1 MENLFMRPLDNYIQ
15 ISVTGYEKADWS
27 VINPLWQRQWEE
39 KEGGK
44 KKKTWGACIS
54 WDKYH

>member
-39 KEGGK
+39 KEGE
-44 KKKTWGACIS
+44 KKTWGAWIS